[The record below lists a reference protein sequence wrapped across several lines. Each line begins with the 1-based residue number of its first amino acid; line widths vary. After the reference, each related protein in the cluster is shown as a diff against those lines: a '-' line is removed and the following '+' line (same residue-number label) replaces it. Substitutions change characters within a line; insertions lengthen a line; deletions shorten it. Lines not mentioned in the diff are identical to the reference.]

1 MKDKN
6 LIKFFYM
13 SNTSEIKKWFADRG
27 DYTHNITYNL
37 NENSVIM
44 DLGGYT
50 GVWAK
55 QMIDKYNPN
64 VYILEPIPKFYNIM
78 FNKFK
83 GNDKVRLLNV
93 GISTENKDDTIFL
106 NGDGSSSNIKKGG
119 PIKVKFN
126 DMNTIL
132 DNWNL
137 NSVDLLQINIEG
149 DEYPLLDN
157 LINNGII
164 KKFKN
169 IQIQFHLNV
178 SNAVYKRDKIIE
190 GLKNNGFNLKFD
202 YPFVWESWYQ

>member
-1 MKDKN
+1 
-6 LIKFFYM
+6 M